1 MSMSKNSMTVL
12 AVSGCAGWGA
22 VIWLASSYITGKQ
35 EPWDARSLVYPL
47 SLFVA
52 GFIGAALIPR
62 RFWLAAVAVW
72 AGQTVGFLWSVFT
85 SSDAGGLWP
94 LGLVIAL
101 PLYSLL
107 SLFGAC
113 LGGLAG
119 SLIRR
124 FLDRGRKTEPPVKA
138 NGTSPSSS
146 LDR

>member
-1 MSMSKNSMTVL
+1 MTVL

-35 EPWDARSLVYPL
+35 EPWDAQSLVYAL

-107 SLFGAC
+107 SLFGAL
-113 LGGLAG
+113 LGWPAG
-119 SLIRR
+119 TVIHR
-124 FLDRGRKTEPPVKA
+124 FLDRGRKTEQSVGA
-138 NGTSPSSS
+138 NGTSPSRS

>member
-1 MSMSKNSMTVL
+1 MTVL

-22 VIWLASSYITGKQ
+22 AIWLASSYITGKQ
-35 EPWDARSLVYPL
+35 EPWDAQSLVYAL

-72 AGQTVGFLWSVFT
+72 AGQTVGFLWRVFT

-94 LGLVIAL
+94 LGLMIAL

-107 SLFGAC
+107 SLFGAF
-113 LGGLAG
+113 LGWPAG
-119 SLIRR
+119 TVIHR
-124 FLDRGRKTEPPVKA
+124 FLDRGTKTEPSVEA
-138 NGTSPSSS
+138 NRTSPRRS

>member
-1 MSMSKNSMTVL
+1 MTVL
-12 AVSGCAGWGA
+12 AVSVCAGWGA

-35 EPWDARSLVYPL
+35 ERCDAQSLGYPL

-62 RFWLAAVAVW
+62 RFWLAPVAVW

-107 SLFGAC
+107 SLMGAF
-113 LGGLAG
+113 LGWPAG
-119 SLIRR
+119 TLIRR
-124 FLDRGRKTEPPVKA
+124 FLDRGRKTEPSIGA
-138 NGTSPSSS
+138 DGTSTSSS

>member
-1 MSMSKNSMTVL
+1 MTVL

-22 VIWLASSYITGKQ
+22 VIWLASSYITGEQ
-35 EPWDARSLVYPL
+35 EPWDAHSLVYPL

-72 AGQTVGFLWSVFT
+72 AGQTIGFLWCVFT
-85 SSDAGGLWP
+85 SADAGGLWP

-107 SLFGAC
+107 SLFGAFF
-113 LGGLAG
+113 GWPAG
-119 SLIRR
+119 TLIRR
-124 FLDRGRKTEPPVKA
+124 FFDGGTKIEPSVKA
-138 NGTSPSSS
+138 NGTSP
-146 LDR
+146 RR

>member
-1 MSMSKNSMTVL
+1 MTVL

-35 EPWDARSLVYPL
+35 EPWDAHSLVYPL

-72 AGQTVGFLWSVFT
+72 AGQTVGFLWRVFT
-85 SSDAGGLWP
+85 SADAGGLWP

-107 SLFGAC
+107 SLFGAF
-113 LGGLAG
+113 LGGAAG
-119 SLIRR
+119 TLIRR
-124 FLDRGRKTEPPVKA
+124 FLDRGKKTEPSGA
-138 NGTSPSSS
+138 SSSSS

>member
-1 MSMSKNSMTVL
+1 MSKNSMTVL

-22 VIWLASSYITGKQ
+22 VIWLASSYITGEQ
-35 EPWDARSLVYPL
+35 EPWDAHSLVYPL

-72 AGQTVGFLWSVFT
+72 AGQTAGFLWCVFT

-107 SLFGAC
+107 SLFGAF
-113 LGGLAG
+113 LGGPAG
-119 SLIRR
+119 TLIHR
-124 FLDRGRKTEPPVKA
+124 FLDRRRKTEPSAGA
-138 NGTSPSSS
+138 NWTSPRRS

>member
-1 MSMSKNSMTVL
+1 MSKNSMTVI
-12 AVSGCAGWGA
+12 AVSVCAGWGA

-35 EPWDARSLVYPL
+35 EPWDAHSLVYPL

-52 GFIGAALIPR
+52 GFIGASLIPR

-72 AGQTVGFLWSVFT
+72 AGQTVGFLWRVFT
-85 SSDAGGLWP
+85 SSEAGGLWP

-107 SLFGAC
+107 SLLGAF
-113 LGGLAG
+113 LGWPAG
-119 SLIRR
+119 TLLHR
-124 FLDRGRKTEPPVKA
+124 FLDKGRKTEPSAGA
-138 NGTSPSSS
+138 NGTSLRRS

>member
-1 MSMSKNSMTVL
+1 MRKNSMTVL

-35 EPWDARSLVYPL
+35 EPWDAHSLVYPL

-72 AGQTVGFLWSVFT
+72 AGQTVGFLWCVF
-85 SSDAGGLWP
+85 SSFEAGGLWP
-94 LGLVIAL
+94 LGLMIAL

-107 SLFGAC
+107 SLFGAF
-113 LGGLAG
+113 LGWPAG
-119 SLIRR
+119 TLIHR
-124 FLDRGRKTEPPVKA
+124 FLDRGRKTEPSVAA
-138 NGTSPSSS
+138 NGTSARRS
-146 LDR
+146 LGR

>member
-1 MSMSKNSMTVL
+1 MSKNSMTVL

-35 EPWDARSLVYPL
+35 EPWDAHSLVYPL

-62 RFWLAAVAVW
+62 RFWLAVVAVW
-72 AGQTVGFLWSVFT
+72 TGQTVGFLWRVFT

-113 LGGLAG
+113 LGALAG
-119 SLIRR
+119 TLIRR
-124 FLDRGRKTEPPVKA
+124 FLGRGRKADLSVEA

>member
-1 MSMSKNSMTVL
+1 MTVF

-22 VIWLASSYITGKQ
+22 VIWLASSYITGEQ
-35 EPWDARSLVYPL
+35 EPWDAHSLVYPL

-72 AGQTVGFLWSVFT
+72 AGQTIGFLWCVFT
-85 SSDAGGLWP
+85 SADAGGLWP

-107 SLFGAC
+107 SLFGAFF
-113 LGGLAG
+113 GWPAG
-119 SLIRR
+119 TLIRR
-124 FLDRGRKTEPPVKA
+124 FFDGGTKIEPSVKA
-138 NGTSPSSS
+138 NGTSP
-146 LDR
+146 RR

>member
-1 MSMSKNSMTVL
+1 MSMSKNSMAVL

-35 EPWDARSLVYPL
+35 EPWDAHSLVYPL

-62 RFWLAAVAVW
+62 HFWLAAVAVW
-72 AGQTVGFLWSVFT
+72 AGQTVGFLWCVFT

-107 SLFGAC
+107 SLFGAF
-113 LGGLAG
+113 LGWPAG
-119 SLIRR
+119 TLIRR
-124 FLDRGRKTEPPVKA
+124 FFDGARKIEPSVKA
-138 NGTSPSSS
+138 NGTSP
-146 LDR
+146 RR

>member
-1 MSMSKNSMTVL
+1 MNMSKNSMTVF

-35 EPWDARSLVYPL
+35 EPWDAHSLVYPL

-72 AGQTVGFLWSVFT
+72 AGQTAGFLWCVFT

-107 SLFGAC
+107 SLFGAF
-113 LGGLAG
+113 LGWPAG
-119 SLIRR
+119 TLIRR
-124 FLDRGRKTEPPVKA
+124 FFDGGTKIEPSVKA
-138 NGTSPSSS
+138 NGTSP
-146 LDR
+146 RR

>member
-1 MSMSKNSMTVL
+1 MSKNSMTVL

-22 VIWLASSYITGKQ
+22 LIWVASSYITGKQ
-35 EPWDARSLVYPL
+35 EPWDAHSLVYPL

-72 AGQTVGFLWSVFT
+72 AGQTVGFLWRVFT

-107 SLFGAC
+107 SLFGAS
-113 LGGLAG
+113 LGWPAG
-119 SLIRR
+119 TLIRR
-124 FLDRGRKTEPPVKA
+124 FLGRGRKTEPSAGA
-138 NGTSPSSS
+138 NGTSPRRS

>member
-1 MSMSKNSMTVL
+1 MRKNSMTVL

-22 VIWLASSYITGKQ
+22 VIWLASSYFTGRQ
-35 EPWDARSLVYPL
+35 EPWDAQSLVYPL

-72 AGQTVGFLWSVFT
+72 AGQTVGFLWRVFT

-107 SLFGAC
+107 SLFGAF
-113 LGGLAG
+113 LGCPAG
-119 SLIRR
+119 TLIRR
-124 FLDRGRKTEPPVKA
+124 FLDKGRKTEPSAGA
-138 NGTSPSSS
+138 NGTSPRRS

>member
-1 MSMSKNSMTVL
+1 MSMSKNSMTVF

-35 EPWDARSLVYPL
+35 EPWDAHSLVYPL

-52 GFIGAALIPR
+52 GFIGAALISR

-72 AGQTVGFLWSVFT
+72 AGQTVGFLWRIFT

-107 SLFGAC
+107 SLFGAF
-113 LGGLAG
+113 LGWPAG
-119 SLIRR
+119 TLIRR
-124 FLDRGRKTEPPVKA
+124 FFDGGRKIEPSVKA
-138 NGTSPSSS
+138 NGTSP
-146 LDR
+146 RR

>member
-1 MSMSKNSMTVL
+1 MTVL

-22 VIWLASSYITGKQ
+22 LIWVASSYITGKQ
-35 EPWDARSLVYPL
+35 EPWDAHSLVYPL

-72 AGQTVGFLWSVFT
+72 AGQTVGFLWRVFT

-107 SLFGAC
+107 SLFGAS
-113 LGGLAG
+113 LGRPAG
-119 SLIRR
+119 TLIRR
-124 FLDRGRKTEPPVKA
+124 FPDRWRKTDPSIEAKGA
-138 NGTSPSSS
+138 SPRRS

>member
-1 MSMSKNSMTVL
+1 MTVL

-22 VIWLASSYITGKQ
+22 VIWLASSYITGRQ
-35 EPWDARSLVYPL
+35 EPWDAHSLVYPL

-101 PLYSLL
+101 PPYSLL
-107 SLFGAC
+107 SLFGAF
-113 LGGLAG
+113 LGWPAG
-119 SLIRR
+119 TVIHR
-124 FLDRGRKTEPPVKA
+124 FLDRGTKTEPSVEA
-138 NGTSPSSS
+138 NRTSPRRS

>member
-1 MSMSKNSMTVL
+1 MSKNSITVL
-12 AVSGCAGWGA
+12 AASGCAGWGA
-22 VIWLASSYITGKQ
+22 LIWLASSYITGKQ

-52 GFIGAALIPR
+52 GFIGASLIPR

-72 AGQTVGFLWSVFT
+72 AGQTVGFLWRVFT
-85 SSDAGGLWP
+85 SSEAGGLWP

-107 SLFGAC
+107 GLFGAC

-119 SLIRR
+119 TLIRR
-124 FLDRGRKTEPPVKA
+124 FLDRGRKTEPSVGA
-138 NGTSPSSS
+138 NGTSSHRS